1 MGESAMK
8 KTILITGGT
17 GGLGTAVTQRLA
29 REYRCVVLYHGEAGF
44 DALRKVIEVEGV
56 SADVSNAADVT
67 RAVASIGELHAV
79 VHLVGGF
86 AAGDDAETWSKMI
99 ALNLTSAA
107 NVIRAAAPQVARG
120 GRIVAVSSSAT
131 LDRPK
136 GLAAYVVSK
145 SALNALIELMAVE
158 LKGRSITVNA
168 LLPSSLGTPAMMKEG
183 DASKLVPIER
193 VAESIAWL
201 LSEAAANVTGALI
214 PLRT

>member
-1 MGESAMK
+1 MK
-8 KTILITGGT
+8 TVLITGGT
-17 GGLGTAVTQRLA
+17 GGLGSAVVQRLA
-29 REYRCVVLYHGEAGF
+29 RDYRCVVLYHGDDGF
-44 DALRKVIEVEGV
+44 EALRKVVDVDGV
-56 SADVSNAADVT
+56 PADVSNDAEVA
-67 RAVASIGELHAV
+67 RAVGSLGELYAV

-86 AAGDDAETWSKMI
+86 GSGDDAATWSKLI

-107 NVIRAAAPQVARG
+107 NVIRAATPRLARG
-120 GRIVAVSSSAT
+120 GRIVAISSAAT

-145 SALNALIELMAVE
+145 SALNAFIELLAVE
-158 LKGRSITVNA
+158 LKDRSINVNA
-168 LLPSSLGTPAMMKEG
+168 LLPSSLGTPAMMSEG

-201 LSEAAANVTGALI
+201 LSDAAANVTGALI